1 MAPVRLTLMIDR
13 LQAALDRLAD
23 RGTDVEETLADVGAR
38 SVSLQFRLATAAKV
52 AMAALVVTGGTIA
65 LLGLGTGPAFAASLT
80 ASDVSISTNDGNIT
94 AVTLNP
100 TLAVSWQGL
109 DEPVEQVL
117 VQVKISN
124 SSGDPNGNVLDG
136 SQFLDCAV
144 ESHPDCGETSGNT
157 TFDYGNE
164 DINILNKSRYTFR
177 NNATLFD
184 AEDFAAADG
193 ETETTPVFVTITA
206 RADMTDG
213 SSQFYNE
220 QLSFNVSVTNEGST
234 VSAEGSLNTGV
245 TG

>member
-1 MAPVRLTLMIDR
+1 MIDR
-13 LQAALDRLAD
+13 LQDGLDRLTD
-23 RGTDVEETLADVGAR
+23 RGTGLRATLADLGTR
-38 SVSLQFRLATAAKV
+38 SVRLQFRLATAAKV
-52 AMAALVVTGGTIA
+52 VLAALVVTGGTVA

-80 ASDVSISTNDGNIT
+80 ASDVDITTNDGNIT

-100 TLAVSWQGL
+100 TLTVSWRGL
-109 DEPVEQVL
+109 DEPVEQVM
-117 VQVKISN
+117 VQVKVSN
-124 SSGDPNGNVLDG
+124 SSGDPGGNVLDG

-144 ESHPDCGETSGNT
+144 ESHPDCGETSGNA

-164 DINILNKSRYTFR
+164 DIDILNESRYTFR

-234 VSAEGSLNTGV
+234 VSAEGSLGTGV
-245 TG
+245 AG